1 MGKQL
6 DKAVIARMMDRAI
19 EINRGCKEECRDFQ
33 IMVSPMKENTLIL
46 RWITI
51 DIEDID
57 RPVQCYNYEC
67 FNLDGT
73 SQHCGVN
80 YDSPEQANDFFWG
93 LESLY
98 RQEYAID
105 HRLSNEK
112 TKS

>member
-1 MGKQL
+1 MEKQL
-6 DKAVIARMMDRAI
+6 DKAVIARIMDRAI
-19 EINRGCKEECRDFQ
+19 EINRGCGEECRDFQ
-33 IMVSPMKENTLIL
+33 IMVSDMKENTLIL
-46 RWITI
+46 RWIAI

-57 RPVQCYNYEC
+57 RPLQCYGYEC

-73 SQHCGVN
+73 SGHCGVN
-80 YDSPEQANDFFWG
+80 YSDRQEAADFFWS